1 MIEEH
6 YSVDIH
12 RPKQNSPERLGLN
25 CFAIKKHMEEIRL
38 ILLRFEGLCE
48 ILGRSRC
55 SFCFNFGLESDRKLK
70 LSLLAVGCQGR
81 GH

>member
-1 MIEEH
+1 MTIEEH

-25 CFAIKKHMEEIRL
+25 CFAIKKHMEEMTD
-38 ILLRFEGLCE
+38 
-48 ILGRSRC
+48 SP
-55 SFCFNFGLESDRKLK
+55 SFGIVRDTRKACAASDSAWRVIRKLK
-70 LSLLAVGCQGR
+70 LSLLTIGCLSR